1 MGIFDFKDDKT
12 VGMVF
17 KKDSRLGKKGITS
30 TSGRRYTHPR
40 EDALEESLVGKRVR
54 AEVRV
59 PVYLGPAPD
68 DVRDDG
74 DREAPEEPDIVEGV
88 VRWQKG
94 NRVGISTSPKS
105 SLRFADVG
113 DCELL
118 D

>member
-1 MGIFDFKDDKT
+1 MSIFNFKGEKT

-30 TSGRRYTHPR
+30 TSGKRYTHPH
-40 EDALEESLVGKRVR
+40 EDALEESLIGKRVR

-59 PVYLGPAPD
+59 PG
-68 DVRDDG
+68 
-74 DREAPEEPDIVEGV
+74 EASEELDIVEGV

-94 NRVGISTSPKS
+94 NHVGISTSPKA
-105 SLRFADVG
+105 SLRFADVS